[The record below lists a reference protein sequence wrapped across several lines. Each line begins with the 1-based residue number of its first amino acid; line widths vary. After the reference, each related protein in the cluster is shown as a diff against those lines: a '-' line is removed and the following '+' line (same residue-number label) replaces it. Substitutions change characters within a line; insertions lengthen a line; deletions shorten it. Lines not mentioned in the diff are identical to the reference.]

1 MYVTVSCVPKLSNY
15 LYVPSWISRLIEHF
29 NHLFLLYLSIVKIPL
44 SIIFLLKVVM
54 SMHNFK
60 LYILGTIRTCGCRY
74 IPPETKLLKFCR
86 ANIAK
91 IMFWCQIKMLFLFLV
106 SDLPFCL
113 IRRIREPKNKVG
125 TNYSNEYNILYVPIY

>member
-1 MYVTVSCVPKLSNY
+1 MMYVTVSCVPKLSNY

-60 LYILGTIRTCGCRY
+60 LYILGTIRTCGRTY
-74 IPPETKLLKFCR
+74 IPPETKLLKFCQP
-86 ANIAK
+86 NIAK
-91 IMFWCQIKMLFLFLV
+91 IMFLV
-106 SDLPFCL
+106 SD
-113 IRRIREPKNKVG
+113 KNVVFVFGVRFTFLFDSK
-125 TNYSNEYNILYVPIY
+125 NSRAQE